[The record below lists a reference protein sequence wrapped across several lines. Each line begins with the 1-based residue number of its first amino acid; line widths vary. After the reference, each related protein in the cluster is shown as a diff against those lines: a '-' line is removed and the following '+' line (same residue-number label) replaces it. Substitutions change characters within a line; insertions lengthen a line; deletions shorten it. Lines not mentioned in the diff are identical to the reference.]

1 VGDLDFRLQTT
12 DRKLFV
18 GLGELLWDMLPAGK
32 QLGGAPA
39 NFAYHAGQ
47 LGNQGIIA
55 SRIGNDELGEETLA
69 RLQQNHLPG
78 CYVQRD
84 EVYPTGTVEVRIDA
98 QGQPSFIVNEN
109 VAWDFLEFT
118 PDWQTLA
125 ARADAVCFGSL
136 AQRSAAAHLTIQSFL
151 KGCRPEGLKIF
162 DVNLRQAFFSRAVI
176 SKSLELANL
185 VKVNDQ
191 EFNRLTVLL
200 SLKETSDIK
209 NARRLLELYHLDM
222 ICITRGA
229 CGSLL
234 VDHQDFFEHDGM
246 PVKVCDAIGA
256 GDAFTAAM
264 AHHYLR
270 GAGLQKISEAAN
282 RLGSWVAT
290 QAGATPEVD
299 QAVLWEV
306 MQ

>member
-1 VGDLDFRLQTT
+1 
-12 DRKLFV
+12 
-18 GLGELLWDMLPAGK
+18 MLPAGK

-39 NFAYHAGQ
+39 NFAYHADQ

-55 SRIGNDELGEETLA
+55 SRIGNDALAEETLE
-69 RLQQNHLPG
+69 RLQQNHVQS

-84 EVYPTGTVEVRIDA
+84 AVHPTGTVDVQIDA
-98 QGQPSFIVNEN
+98 QGQPSFVINEN

-118 PDWQTLA
+118 EQWQTLA

-136 AQRSAAAHLTIQSFL
+136 AQRSPGAHQTIQNFL
-151 KGCRPEGLKIF
+151 KGCRPEALKIF
-162 DVNLRQAFFSRAVI
+162 DVNLRQAFFSKAVI
-176 SKSLELANL
+176 YKSLELANL
-185 VKVNDQ
+185 VKVNDH
-191 EFNRLTVLL
+191 EFRRLSVFL

-229 CGSLL
+229 RGSLL
-234 VDHQDFFEHDGM
+234 VNHEGFFEHYGM

-270 GAGLQKISEAAN
+270 GAGLEKISEAAN

-290 QAGATPEVD
+290 QAGATPSVDREILREVV
-299 QAVLWEV
+299 Q
-306 MQ
+306 